1 MLETGAVAPSFTRP
15 GVVGGEIRQLSLDE
29 TIDDSGVV
37 LLAFYP
43 ADFSP
48 MCTEELCSLRD
59 IDLFSLQP
67 DVRILGLSTD
77 TAYSHRRFAREFD
90 LAFPLVSDNDGT
102 IAEAYDVLEET
113 GLHGH
118 RRIAQRAVFVL
129 DPDRTVRYAWAADD
143 SSEMPDLEAVRDAI
157 EGVSDEETAL
167 GRYRVAFEW
176 YLEGRTAYHEGYDA
190 FETEDWLTAESAFE
204 TASESLTDALEA
216 FDAARRYTESER
228 VGAIAEDANE
238 RATTRRNAAKWF
250 ARAATHYSRGET
262 GHGAAYRNDAER
274 QHDSLTAGD
283 EPPTAEDIEA
293 LADIEGA

>member
-1 MLETGAVAPSFTRP
+1 MLETGALAPSFTRP
-15 GVVGGEIRQLSLDE
+15 GVVDGEIRPISLDE

-90 LAFPLVSDNDGT
+90 LGFPLVSDNDGSV
-102 IAEAYDVLEET
+102 AEMYNVLEET
-113 GLHGH
+113 GLQGH
-118 RRIAQRAVFVL
+118 HRLAQRALFVL
-129 DPDRTVRYAWAADD
+129 DPDRVVRYAWAADEAT
-143 SSEMPDLEAVRDAI
+143 EMPDLEAVRDAI
-157 EGVSDEETAL
+157 EGISDEETAL
-167 GRYRVAFEW
+167 GRYRTAFEW

-190 FETEDWLTAESAFE
+190 FETKDWLTAENAFE

-228 VGAIAEDANE
+228 VAAIAEDANE
-238 RATTRRNAAKWF
+238 RATVRRNAAKWF
-250 ARAATHYSRGET
+250 ARAATHYSRGEVDQ
-262 GHGAAYRNDAER
+262 GEDYRGDAER
-274 QHDSLTAGD
+274 HHQSLTSGD